1 MTQQPD
7 HDTPDEEFVDELAS
21 RLLDHDITLEEID
34 VRLRPLVVARR
45 DVFATNRERLRRETP
60 VGAAPVERRR
70 TLRYTVTGLAAAAVV
85 GIVGVAISASDDDT
99 DQTMVADT
107 PAVADAP
114 AVTDAEISGAVP
126 ELETDGGLGSEVLD
140 QKSVIAA
147 APMAAMTASTCPDPL
162 GRPLL
167 FSGVYDGEPV
177 EVYFGPDL
185 GLVVYRLNDCSEVL
199 GIVP

>member
-34 VRLRPLVVARR
+34 VGLRPLVVARR
-45 DVFATNRERLRRETP
+45 DVFATNRDRLRRETP
-60 VGAAPVERRR
+60 IGAAPVERRR
-70 TLRYTVTGLAAAAVV
+70 TLWYTVAGLAAAAVV
-85 GIVGVAISASDDDT
+85 GVLGVAISASDDDT
-99 DQTMVADT
+99 DQTMVAD
-107 PAVADAP
+107 AP
-114 AVTDAEISGAVP
+114 SVSSAEVSGAVP
-126 ELETDGGLGSEVLD
+126 EPATDSGLGSEALD

>member
-34 VRLRPLVVARR
+34 VGLRPLVVARR
-45 DVFATNRERLRRETP
+45 DVFATNRDRLRRETP
-60 VGAAPVERRR
+60 IGAAPVERRR
-70 TLRYTVTGLAAAAVV
+70 TLWYTVAGLAAAAVV
-85 GIVGVAISASDDDT
+85 GVLGVAISASDDDT
-99 DQTMVADT
+99 DQTMVADA
-107 PAVADAP
+107 PSVAS
-114 AVTDAEISGAVP
+114 AEVSGAVP
-126 ELETDGGLGSEVLD
+126 EPATDSGLGSEALD

>member
-34 VRLRPLVVARR
+34 VGLRPLVVARR
-45 DVFATNRERLRRETP
+45 DVFATNRDRLRRETP
-60 VGAAPVERRR
+60 IGVAPVERRR
-70 TLRYTVTGLAAAAVV
+70 TLRYTVAGLAAAAVV
-85 GIVGVAISASDDDT
+85 GVLGVAISASDDDT
-99 DQTMVADT
+99 DQTMVADA
-107 PAVADAP
+107 PSVAS
-114 AVTDAEISGAVP
+114 AEVSGAVP
-126 ELETDGGLGSEVLD
+126 EPATDSGLGSEALD